1 MTTSKLDSTIPFSS
15 SLTDPV
21 PTHLLLSASEVVA
34 RKNGLEFLSNRPL
47 PLWAEVTVDVRS
59 SATEQPLSGT
69 GVVVDCAGTRH
80 SGYVISLL
88 LLDLSSQGQQHL
100 EQLVRASVS

>member
-1 MTTSKLDSTIPFSS
+1 MTTSKLDSSTPFPGPQPVS
-15 SLTDPV
+15 DPA
-21 PTHLLLSASEVVA
+21 HLLLSAHEVVA

-59 SATEQPLSGT
+59 GATDHPLTGT
-69 GVVVDCAGTRH
+69 GVVVDCAGTQH
-80 SGYVISLL
+80 SGYVVSLL

-100 EQLVRASVS
+100 EQLVRASAS